1 MANILLYHRIFKPDP
16 WGHGGEKR
24 AAQLQEIY
32 DQNAL
37 QVDEFKLGKAKIGLL
52 AIFRALK
59 SVLLSQGRKAF
70 FSKKS
75 LYYLK
80 AVAWNITP
88 LYAYLKKS
96 SSVLLWESTGDF
108 FYFIPYLAIKKGK
121 KIIALPHNLES
132 LIPESVSLVTN
143 KKTPN
148 GFLKEIEVLKKCDAV
163 FTISREEQWLLSLF
177 GVKAFYLPY
186 YPPRVVQQ
194 QLLQIRERR
203 KDRKRTNSVLMLGSA
218 LNRPTQVGMQQ
229 MMDAWGAMK
238 NAPQLR
244 VAGYYTSQRLKI
256 SSDNVIMLGELT
268 NEQLEEEMYKADCLL
283 INQPPTTGALTRIVE
298 FLIAG
303 VPVVV
308 NEPSARSYWG
318 TDGIYV
324 YRNNDDFERLLWSD
338 FDTPQIPSEP
348 DVTELL
354 NKIYALK

>member
-1 MANILLYHRIFKPDP
+1 MANTLLYHRIFKPDP

-37 QVDEFKLGKAKIGLL
+37 QVDEFKLGKAKIDLL

-108 FYFIPYLAIKKGK
+108 FYFIPYLAKKKGK

-186 YPPRVVQQ
+186 YPLKAVQQ

-203 KDRKRTNSVLMLGSA
+203 KERKRTNCVLMLGSA
-218 LNRPTQVGMQQ
+218 LNWPTRIGMQQ
-229 MMDAWGAMK
+229 VMDIWGVIK
-238 NAPQLR
+238 DAPQLR
-244 VAGYYTSQRLKI
+244 VAGYYTTQRLKV

-268 NEQLEEEMYKADCLL
+268 NGQLEEEMYKADCLL

-324 YRNNDDFERLLWSD
+324 YLDNDDLERLMQSD
-338 FDTPQIPSEP
+338 FGEPQIPSEP
-348 DVTELL
+348 DVTEFL
-354 NKIYALK
+354 NKIYDLI

>member
-1 MANILLYHRIFKPDP
+1 MDNILLYHRIFKPDP

-37 QVDEFKLGKAKIGLL
+37 QVDEFKLGKARIDIL

-59 SVLLSQGRKAF
+59 MVFFSQGKEAF
-70 FSKKS
+70 FSKRS

-88 LYAYLKKS
+88 LYSYLKKS

-108 FYFIPYLAIKKGK
+108 FYFIPYLAEKRGK
-121 KIIALPHNLES
+121 TIIALPHNLES

-143 KKTPN
+143 KKTPD
-148 GFLKEIEVLKKCDAV
+148 GFLKEIEVLKKCKSV

-177 GVKAFYLPY
+177 GVEAFYLPY
-186 YPPRVVQQ
+186 YPPKAVQQ
-194 QLLQIRERR
+194 QLLRIRERR
-203 KDRKRTNSVLMLGSA
+203 KHRQRTNCVLMLGSA

-229 MMDAWGAMK
+229 MMDVWGAMK

-244 VAGYYTSQRLKI
+244 VAGYYTTQRLKI

-308 NEPSARSYWG
+308 NESSARSYWG
-318 TDGIYV
+318 TDGLFVFSSCEELSLLLSEDMRLPLIPKTPDYSV
-324 YRNNDDFERLLWSD
+324 FVSKINNIL
-338 FDTPQIPSEP
+338 
-348 DVTELL
+348 
-354 NKIYALK
+354 

>member
-1 MANILLYHRIFKPDP
+1 MANTLLYHRIFSPNP

-37 QVDEFKLGKAKIGLL
+37 QVDEFKLGYNMKYGINYFRSIFCVLKTHGL
-52 AIFRALK
+52 
-59 SVLLSQGRKAF
+59 QY
-70 FSKKS
+70 KS
-75 LYYLK
+75 LKRLYHYVK
-80 AVAWNITP
+80 SIAWNINAYY
-88 LYAYLKKS
+88 LYLKKS
-96 SSVLLWESTGDF
+96 SSLLLWESTGDF
-108 FYFIPYLAIKKGK
+108 FYFIPYLAKKKGK

-143 KKTPN
+143 KRAPD
-148 GFLKEIEVLKKCDAV
+148 GFMKEIKVLKKCDAV

-186 YPPRVVQQ
+186 YPPKVVQQ

-203 KDRKRTNSVLMLGSA
+203 KHRQRTNCVLMLGSA
-218 LNRPTQVGMQQ
+218 LNRPTQLGMQQ
-229 MMDAWGAMK
+229 VMDVWGTMK

-244 VAGYYTSQRLKI
+244 VAGYYTTQRLKA

-268 NEQLEEEMYKADCLL
+268 NEQLEEEMHKADCLL

-303 VPVVV
+303 VLVVV
-308 NEPSARSYWG
+308 NESSARSYWG

-324 YRNNDDFERLLWSD
+324 YRDNDDLERLMRSD
-338 FDTPQIPSEP
+338 FGEPQIPSEP
-348 DVTELL
+348 DVTGLL
-354 NKIYALK
+354 NKIYTLK